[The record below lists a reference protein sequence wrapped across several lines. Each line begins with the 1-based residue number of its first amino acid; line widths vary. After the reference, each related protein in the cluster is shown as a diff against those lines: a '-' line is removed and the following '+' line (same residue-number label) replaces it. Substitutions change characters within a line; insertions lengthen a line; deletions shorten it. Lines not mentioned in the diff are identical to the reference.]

1 MENEKLF
8 NICAEGYSC
17 EQVDEYLNM
26 LKAEYKKVYEF
37 AKQNEEKANIS
48 AGKMAEI
55 SDENAELQEEIASLE
70 AEKAMLQ
77 RRLEE
82 SERRQRALTD
92 EAEVQKAAAPVN
104 AEAVPNR
111 SADFDTLLKTL
122 SSMTTI
128 SEEIVYEIKE
138 LRKRL
143 SRYENN

>member
-55 SDENAELQEEIASLE
+55 SDENAGLQGEIVYLE

-92 EAEVQKAAAPVN
+92 EAEVQKDAAPVN

-111 SADFDTLLKTL
+111 SADFDTLKTL